1 MTSQIMKDLL
11 LEISTEYSK
20 AFSYFFEYYN
30 KEFDNKGLKLEELP
44 FEMCLGIFLSF
55 FNHINSDID
64 LYSYEKEALMD
75 AVKEAFSTYEEY
87 LFLDS

>member
-1 MTSQIMKDLL
+1 MTSQIMKELL
-11 LEISTEYSK
+11 IEISSEYSK
-20 AFSYFFEYYN
+20 AFNYFSEYYTN
-30 KEFDNKGLKLEELP
+30 EFDNRGLKLEDLP
-44 FEMCLGIFLSF
+44 FEMGLGVFLHF

-64 LYSYEKEALMD
+64 LYSYEKEALID